1 MDLSDSAFISR
12 VAAAT
17 LELLAVSAAAMRSAS
32 AIWAARKAPDRPT
45 GWSGS
50 PSPSVGEAVRGRS
63 LGGVLVVGRS
73 TAWASASWSG
83 AGLEVLRVE
92 VDDGEGTG
100 AATAFVAVPA
110 TTAAS
115 AIDPAAPRIKG
126 AQRTTHV
133 FL

>member
-1 MDLSDSAFISR
+1 
-12 VAAAT
+12 
-17 LELLAVSAAAMRSAS
+17 
-32 AIWAARKAPDRPT
+32 
-45 GWSGS
+45 
-50 PSPSVGEAVRGRS
+50 VGEAVRGRS
-63 LGGVLVVGRS
+63 FGGSLVVVG
-73 TAWASASWSG
+73 ALVDGVVLGVVVVVVVGVG

-92 VDDGEGTG
+92 VVDGEGNG
-100 AATAFVAVPA
+100 SATAVVAVPA